1 MSRKVYIC
9 NINTSNIPRLTND
22 ETITILGQIKRG
34 DNLAKEH
41 FIYCNMRLVLSV
53 AQRFCDCKESM
64 DDVFQV
70 GCVGLMKAIDNFD
83 LSLNVRF
90 STYAVP
96 MIVGEIKRFLRD
108 SSSMRVSRSLRDTAY
123 LVLKSK
129 ERLGKDRA
137 DDVSLEEIA
146 TDLNL
151 TLFEVVDAIDAISQ
165 PLSLDETVYNDGDD
179 QVLLLEHLADEKQNS
194 DKWLQNVDLKDA
206 VNRLDYREK
215 QILDL
220 RYFAGKTQME
230 VSNEIGI
237 SQAQVS
243 RLEKNALEQI
253 KRYMS

>member
-1 MSRKVYIC
+1 MARKVYIC
-9 NINTSNIPRLTND
+9 NVNTSNIPRLTND
-22 ETITILGQIKRG
+22 ETVAILEQIKQG
-34 DNLAKEH
+34 DSMAKEH

-96 MIVGEIKRFLRD
+96 MIIGEIKRFLRD

-146 TDLNL
+146 SDLNL

-194 DKWLQNVDLKDA
+194 DKWLQDVDLKDA
-206 VNRLDYREK
+206 VKNLAYRER